1 MPDGAETAGQG
12 LLGGYD
18 VGVQVGFLLRRAHQR
33 HVALFQD
40 AMASIDL
47 TPAQFNA
54 LIRVV
59 ELDAPSQNQ
68 LGRLS
73 AMDPATIQGVVRRLV
88 QRGLVQRGADPTD
101 RRASVLTP
109 TDAGLT
115 LAARAAAVGHA
126 VTEATLAPL
135 SATERRTLLKLLGKI
150 S

>member
-18 VGVQVGFLLRRAHQR
+18 VGEQVGFLLRRAHQR
-33 HVALFQD
+33 HASLFQD
-40 AMASIDL
+40 AMAAIDL
-47 TPAQFNA
+47 TPTQFNA

-59 ELDAPSQNQ
+59 ELGAVGQNH

-88 QRGLVQRGADPTD
+88 QRGIVQRGADPTD

-109 TDAGLT
+109 TPAGLT
-115 LAARAAAVGHA
+115 LAARAAALGHG

-135 SATERRTLLKLLGKI
+135 SPAERRTFLKLLGKM

>member
-18 VGVQVGFLLRRAHQR
+18 VGEQVGFLLRRAHQR
-33 HVALFQD
+33 HAALFQE
-40 AMASIDL
+40 AMATVDL
-47 TPAQFNA
+47 TPTQFNA
-54 LIRVV
+54 LVRVV
-59 ELDAPSQNQ
+59 ELGAVSQNQ

-88 QRGLVQRGADPTD
+88 ERDLIKRGADPTD

-109 TDAGLT
+109 TPSGLV
-115 LAARAAAVGHA
+115 LATRAAAIGHA

-135 SATERRTLLKLLGKI
+135 SAAERRTFLKLLGKM